1 MKKQIISLGALA
13 VASSLFT
20 WDNKAD
26 AIVTKDY
33 SGKSQVKKESKN
45 GALID
50 SRYYWEKIEALE
62 KQFSSALALT
72 DEYQYGGNEYKDAK
86 DKLMERILG
95 EDQYL
100 LKKKIDEYD
109 YYKKWYKATYPNDNS
124 KMYSFHKYNVYYLT
138 MNEYNEISNSL
149 KDAVEKFKNEVS
161 DIQSKNE
168 DLKPYDENTEKQ
180 VTDKIYEFVS
190 EIDTIFA
197 AYYGH
202 EKFGI
207 HAKELRAKLDIIL
220 GDAQNPNRITNER
233 IKKEMMEDLNSI
245 VDDFFV
251 ETNQNR
257 PSTIK
262 KYDPNIHDYTKKKE
276 NKENFDAL
284 VKETREAVAKAD
296 ESWKN
301 KTVKKYGETETKS
314 PVVKEEKKVEEP
326 QAPKVSEKVGVQET
340 VGTTE
345 EAPLPIA
352 QPLVKIPEGTIQG
365 VTAEAPKYP
374 TMEQHTIYGETVKGP
389 EYPTME
395 NKTLQGEIVKGPVFP
410 TMEQSGPSLSN
421 NYTNPPLTNPILE
434 GLEGSSS
441 KLEIKPQGTESTL
454 KGIQGESSDIEVKP
468 QATETTEASQYGPR
482 PQFNKTPKYV
492 KYRDAGTGI
501 REYNDGTFGYEARPR
516 FNKPSET
523 NAYNVTT
530 NQDGTVSYGARP
542 TQNKPSKTNAY
553 NVTTNQDGTVS
564 YGARPTQNKPSKTNA
579 YNVTTNQDGTVSYG
593 ARPTYKKPSKTNAY
607 NVTTHANGQVSY
619 GARPTQNKP
628 SETNA
633 YNVTTHGNGQVSYGA
648 RPTYKK
654 PSKTNAYN
662 VTTHANG
669 QVSYG
674 ARPTQNKP
682 SKTNAYN
689 VTTNQDGTVSYGA
702 RPTYNKPSKTN
713 AYNVTTHADGTAT
726 YGPRVTK

>member
-33 SGKSQVKKESKN
+33 NGKSQVKKESKN
-45 GALID
+45 GTLID

-72 DEYQYGGNEYKDAK
+72 DEYQYGGNEYKEAK

-138 MNEYNEISNSL
+138 MNEYNEIINSL
-149 KDAVEKFKNEVS
+149 KDAVEKFNNEVR

-180 VTDKIYEFVS
+180 ETDKIYEFVS
-190 EIDTIFA
+190 EIDTVFA
-197 AYYGH
+197 AYYSH

-220 GDAQNPNRITNER
+220 GDVHNPNRITNER

-245 VDDFFV
+245 VDDFFM

-257 PSTIK
+257 PTTIK

-276 NKENFDAL
+276 NKENFDKL
-284 VKETREAVAKAD
+284 VKETREAVEKAD

-301 KTVKKYGETETKS
+301 KTVKKYEETVTKS
-314 PVVKEEKKVEEP
+314 PFVKEEKKVEEP
-326 QAPKVSEKVGVQET
+326 QLPKVGNQQE
-340 VGTTE
+340 VKTTAGKAE
-345 EAPLPIA
+345 ETT
-352 QPLVKIPEGTIQG
+352 QPLVKIPQGTI
-365 VTAEAPKYP
+365 T
-374 TMEQHTIYGETVKGP
+374 GEIVKGP
-389 EYPTME
+389 DYPTME
-395 NKTLQGEIVKGPVFP
+395 NKTLQGEIVQGPDFP
-410 TMEQSGPSLSN
+410 TMEQNRPSLSD
-421 NYTNPPLTNPILE
+421 NYTQPTTTNPILE

-454 KGIQGESSDIEVKP
+454 QGTQGESSDIEVKP

-530 NQDGTVSYGARP
+530 NQDGTVTYGARP
-542 TQNKPSKTNAY
+542 TQN
-553 NVTTNQDGTVS
+553 
-564 YGARPTQNKPSKTNA
+564 
-579 YNVTTNQDGTVSYG
+579 
-593 ARPTYKKPSKTNAY
+593 KPSKTNAY

-619 GARPTQNKP
+619 GARPTYKKP

-633 YNVTTHGNGQVSYGA
+633 YNVTTHANGQVSYGA
-648 RPTYKK
+648 RPTQNKA
-654 PSKTNAYN
+654 SETNAYN

-689 VTTNQDGTVSYGA
+689 VTTHGNGQVSYGA
-702 RPTYNKPSKTN
+702 RPTYKKPSETN

>member
-33 SGKSQVKKESKN
+33 SKESRVKEESKY
-45 GALID
+45 D
-50 SRYYWEKIEALE
+50 SPMSNWYYWGKVKSLESQFADAIDIIE
-62 KQFSSALALT
+62 
-72 DEYQYGGNEYKDAK
+72 DYQYGEKEYKDAK
-86 DKLMERILG
+86 DKLMTRVLG

-100 LKKKIDEYD
+100 LKKKIDEYKQYRERYLKAGLSPVKFYD
-109 YYKKWYKATYPNDNS
+109 YNLYD
-124 KMYSFHKYNVYYLT
+124 FT
-138 MNEYNEISNSL
+138 MKEYNDIHHSL
-149 KDAVEKFKNEVS
+149 KGAVEEFYKEVKH
-161 DIQSKNE
+161 IQSKNSDLQTYDKKTE
-168 DLKPYDENTEKQ
+168 DEE
-180 VTDKIYEFVS
+180 TDKVYSLVS
-190 EIDTIFA
+190 EIDTLVVT
-197 AYYGH
+197 YYGDKDYG
-202 EKFGI
+202 E

-220 GDAQNPNRITNER
+220 GEEKKPNRITNER
-233 IKKEMMEDLNSI
+233 IRKEMTDDLNSI
-245 VDDFFV
+245 IDDFFM
-251 ETNQNR
+251 ETGQNR
-257 PSTIK
+257 PVKIT
-262 KYDPNIHDYTKKKE
+262 KYNPNIHSPKD

-301 KTVKKYGETETKS
+301 KTVKKYEETVTKS
-314 PVVKEEKKVEEP
+314 PAVKEGKKVEEP
-326 QAPKVSEKVGVQET
+326 QLPKVGNQQE
-340 VGTTE
+340 VKTTAGKAE
-345 EAPLPIA
+345 ETTQPVA
-352 QPLVKIPEGTIQG
+352 QPLVKIPQGTI
-365 VTAEAPKYP
+365 T
-374 TMEQHTIYGETVKGP
+374 GEIVKGP

-395 NKTLQGEIVKGPVFP
+395 NKTLQGEIVQGPDFL
-410 TMEQSGPSLSN
+410 TMEQNRPSLSD
-421 NYTNPPLTNPILE
+421 NYTQPTTPNPILE

-530 NQDGTVSYGARP
+530 
-542 TQNKPSKTNAY
+542 
-553 NVTTNQDGTVS
+553 
-564 YGARPTQNKPSKTNA
+564 
-579 YNVTTNQDGTVSYG
+579 
-593 ARPTYKKPSKTNAY
+593 
-607 NVTTHANGQVSY
+607 
-619 GARPTQNKP
+619 
-628 SETNA
+628 
-633 YNVTTHGNGQVSYGA
+633 
-648 RPTYKK
+648 
-654 PSKTNAYN
+654 
-662 VTTHANG
+662 HANG

-689 VTTNQDGTVSYGA
+689 VTTHANGQVSYGA
-702 RPTYNKPSKTN
+702 RPTYKKPSETN

>member
-33 SGKSQVKKESKN
+33 SGKSQVNAGSKS
-45 GALID
+45 GKQIAD
-50 SRYYWEKIEALE
+50 GYYWGIIENLENQFYNIFHLLDQHKYAEK
-62 KQFSSALALT
+62 
-72 DEYQYGGNEYKDAK
+72 EYKDAVN
-86 DKLMERILG
+86 KLKTRVLE

-100 LKKKIDEYD
+100 LERKKEKYEIYKELYKKYKKENPNTQVKMKAFDKYDLGDLTMEEYNDLSKLLTKALDNFKLEVKKIESENPDLR
-109 YYKKWYKATYPNDNS
+109 P
-124 KMYSFHKYNVYYLT
+124 YSESEERTAYGKRDSLVDQAYSVYFAY
-138 MNEYNEISNSL
+138 
-149 KDAVEKFKNEVS
+149 
-161 DIQSKNE
+161 
-168 DLKPYDENTEKQ
+168 
-180 VTDKIYEFVS
+180 VTDNQHKTE
-190 EIDTIFA
+190 A
-197 AYYGH
+197 LN
-202 EKFGI
+202 
-207 HAKELRAKLDIIL
+207 LRAKIDLIL
-220 GDAQNPNRITNER
+220 GDEKDPIRVTNQRTEQEM
-233 IKKEMMEDLNSI
+233 IKDLESI
-245 VDDFFV
+245 IDDFFI
-251 ETNQNR
+251 ETKLNR
-257 PSTIK
+257 PKHITR
-262 KYDPNIHDYTKKKE
+262 YDGTKHDYHKHKDG
-276 NKENFDAL
+276 FDAL

-296 ESWKN
+296 ESWKT
-301 KTVKKYGETETKS
+301 KTVKKYRETVTKS

-326 QAPKVSEKVGVQET
+326 QVPKVGNQQE
-340 VGTTE
+340 VKTTTGKAE

-365 VTAEAPKYP
+365 VTVEGPKYS

-395 NKTLQGEIVKGPVFP
+395 NKTLQGEIVQGPDFL
-410 TMEQSGPSLSN
+410 TMEQNRPSLSD
-421 NYTNPPLTNPILE
+421 NYTQPTTPNPILE

-530 NQDGTVSYGARP
+530 HANGQVSYGARP
-542 TQNKPSKTNAY
+542 TQNKPSE
-553 NVTTNQDGTVS
+553 
-564 YGARPTQNKPSKTNA
+564 
-579 YNVTTNQDGTVSYG
+579 
-593 ARPTYKKPSKTNAY
+593 TNAY

-633 YNVTTHGNGQVSYGA
+633 YNVTTH
-648 RPTYKK
+648 
-654 PSKTNAYN
+654 
-662 VTTHANG
+662 ANG

-674 ARPTQNKP
+674 ARPTQ
-682 SKTNAYN
+682 
-689 VTTNQDGTVSYGA
+689 
-702 RPTYNKPSKTN
+702 NKPSKTN

>member
-33 SGKSQVKKESKN
+33 SKESRVKEESKY
-45 GALID
+45 D
-50 SRYYWEKIEALE
+50 SPMSNWYYWGKVKSLESQFADAIDIIE
-62 KQFSSALALT
+62 
-72 DEYQYGGNEYKDAK
+72 DYQYGEKEYKDAK
-86 DKLMERILG
+86 DKLMTRVLG

-100 LKKKIDEYD
+100 LKKKIDEYRQYRERYLKAGLSPVKFYD
-109 YYKKWYKATYPNDNS
+109 YNLYD
-124 KMYSFHKYNVYYLT
+124 FT
-138 MNEYNEISNSL
+138 MKEYNDIHHSL
-149 KDAVEKFKNEVS
+149 KGAVEEFYKEVKH
-161 DIQSKNE
+161 IQSKNSDLQTYDKKTE
-168 DLKPYDENTEKQ
+168 DEE
-180 VTDKIYEFVS
+180 TDKVYSLVS
-190 EIDTIFA
+190 EIDTLVVT
-197 AYYGH
+197 YYGDKDYG
-202 EKFGI
+202 E

-220 GDAQNPNRITNER
+220 GEEKKPNRITNER
-233 IKKEMMEDLNSI
+233 IRKEMTDDLNSI
-245 VDDFFV
+245 IDDFFM
-251 ETNQNR
+251 ETGQNR
-257 PSTIK
+257 PVKIT
-262 KYDPNIHDYTKKKE
+262 KYNPNIHSPKD

-296 ESWKN
+296 DSWKN
-301 KTVKKYGETETKS
+301 KTVKKYEETVTKS

-326 QAPKVSEKVGVQET
+326 QLPKVGNQQE
-340 VGTTE
+340 VKTTAGKAE
-345 EAPLPIA
+345 ETTQPVA
-352 QPLVKIPEGTIQG
+352 QPLVKIPQGTI
-365 VTAEAPKYP
+365 T
-374 TMEQHTIYGETVKGP
+374 GEIVKGP

-395 NKTLQGEIVKGPVFP
+395 NKTLQGEIVQGPDFL
-410 TMEQSGPSLSN
+410 TMEQNRPSLSD
-421 NYTNPPLTNPILE
+421 NYTQPTTPNPILE

-454 KGIQGESSDIEVKP
+454 KGTQGESSDIEVKP

-530 NQDGTVSYGARP
+530 NQDGTVTYGARP

-553 NVTTNQDGTVS
+553 NVTTHGNGQVS
-564 YGARPTQNKPSKTNA
+564 YGARPTQN
-579 YNVTTNQDGTVSYG
+579 
-593 ARPTYKKPSKTNAY
+593 KPSKTNAY

-619 GARPTQNKP
+619 GARPT
-628 SETNA
+628 
-633 YNVTTHGNGQVSYGA
+633 
-648 RPTYKK
+648 YKK
-654 PSKTNAYN
+654 PSETNAYN

-674 ARPTQNKP
+674 ARPTQNKA
-682 SKTNAYN
+682 SETNAYN
-689 VTTNQDGTVSYGA
+689 VTTHANGQVSYGV
-702 RPTYNKPSKTN
+702 RPTYKKPSETN

>member
-33 SGKSQVKKESKN
+33 SGKSQVNAGSKN
-45 GALID
+45 GKQIAD
-50 SRYYWEKIEALE
+50 GYYWGIIENLENQFYNIFHLLDQHKYAEK
-62 KQFSSALALT
+62 
-72 DEYQYGGNEYKDAK
+72 EYKDAV
-86 DKLMERILG
+86 DKLKTRVLE

-100 LKKKIDEYD
+100 LERKKEKYEIYKELYKKYKKENPNTQVKMKAFDKYDLGDLTMEEYNDLSKLLTKALDNFKLEVKKIESEN
-109 YYKKWYKATYPNDNS
+109 P
-124 KMYSFHKYNVYYLT
+124 
-138 MNEYNEISNSL
+138 
-149 KDAVEKFKNEVS
+149 
-161 DIQSKNE
+161 
-168 DLKPYDENTEKQ
+168 DLKPYSESEERTAYGKIDSLVDQ
-180 VTDKIYEFVS
+180 AYSVYFAYVTDAQHKTE
-190 EIDTIFA
+190 A
-197 AYYGH
+197 LN
-202 EKFGI
+202 
-207 HAKELRAKLDIIL
+207 LRAKIDLIL
-220 GDAQNPNRITNER
+220 GDEKDPIRVTNQRTE
-233 IKKEMMEDLNSI
+233 KEMIKDLESI
-245 VDDFFV
+245 IDDFFI
-251 ETNQNR
+251 ETKLNR
-257 PSTIK
+257 PKHITR
-262 KYDPNIHDYTKKKE
+262 YDGTKHDYHKHKDG
-276 NKENFDAL
+276 FDAL

-326 QAPKVSEKVGVQET
+326 QAPKVDNQQE
-340 VGTTE
+340 VKTTAGKAE
-345 EAPLPIA
+345 ETTQPVA
-352 QPLVKIPEGTIQG
+352 QPLVKIPQG
-365 VTAEAPKYP
+365 
-374 TMEQHTIYGETVKGP
+374 TIYGETVKGP
-389 EYPTME
+389 DYPTME
-395 NKTLQGEIVKGPVFP
+395 NKTLQGVIVQGPDFP

-454 KGIQGESSDIEVKP
+454 KGTQGESSDIEVKP
-468 QATETTEASQYGPR
+468 QASETTEASHYPAR

-530 NQDGTVSYGARP
+530 NQDGTVTYGARP
-542 TQNKPSKTNAY
+542 TQNKA
-553 NVTTNQDGTVS
+553 
-564 YGARPTQNKPSKTNA
+564 
-579 YNVTTNQDGTVSYG
+579 
-593 ARPTYKKPSKTNAY
+593 SKTNAY

-619 GARPTQNKP
+619 GARPT
-628 SETNA
+628 
-633 YNVTTHGNGQVSYGA
+633 
-648 RPTYKK
+648 YKK
-654 PSKTNAYN
+654 PSETNAYN

-689 VTTNQDGTVSYGA
+689 VTTHGNGQVSYGA
-702 RPTYNKPSKTN
+702 RPT
-713 AYNVTTHADGTAT
+713 
-726 YGPRVTK
+726 

>member
-33 SGKSQVKKESKN
+33 SGKSQVNAGSKN
-45 GALID
+45 GKQIAD
-50 SRYYWEKIEALE
+50 GYYWGIIENLENQFYNIFHLLDQHKYAEK
-62 KQFSSALALT
+62 
-72 DEYQYGGNEYKDAK
+72 EYKDAV
-86 DKLMERILG
+86 DKLKTRVLE

-100 LKKKIDEYD
+100 LERKKEKYEIYKELYKKYKKENPNTQVKMKAFDKYDLGDLTMEEYNDLSKLLTKALDNFKLEVKKIESEN
-109 YYKKWYKATYPNDNS
+109 P
-124 KMYSFHKYNVYYLT
+124 
-138 MNEYNEISNSL
+138 
-149 KDAVEKFKNEVS
+149 
-161 DIQSKNE
+161 
-168 DLKPYDENTEKQ
+168 DLKPYSESEERTAYGKIDSLVDQ
-180 VTDKIYEFVS
+180 AYSVYFAYVTDAQHKTE
-190 EIDTIFA
+190 A
-197 AYYGH
+197 LN
-202 EKFGI
+202 
-207 HAKELRAKLDIIL
+207 LRAKIDLIL
-220 GDAQNPNRITNER
+220 GDEKDPIRVTNQRTE
-233 IKKEMMEDLNSI
+233 KEMIKDLESI
-245 VDDFFV
+245 IDDFFI
-251 ETNQNR
+251 ETKLNR
-257 PSTIK
+257 PKHITR
-262 KYDPNIHDYTKKKE
+262 YDGTKHDYHKHKDG
-276 NKENFDAL
+276 FDAL

-326 QAPKVSEKVGVQET
+326 QAPKVDNQQE
-340 VGTTE
+340 VKTTAGKAE
-345 EAPLPIA
+345 ETTQPVA
-352 QPLVKIPEGTIQG
+352 QLLVKIPQG
-365 VTAEAPKYP
+365 
-374 TMEQHTIYGETVKGP
+374 TIYGETVKGP
-389 EYPTME
+389 DYPTME
-395 NKTLQGEIVKGPVFP
+395 NKTLQGVIVQGPDFP

-454 KGIQGESSDIEVKP
+454 KGTQGESSDIEVKP
-468 QATETTEASQYGPR
+468 QASETTEASHYPAR

-530 NQDGTVSYGARP
+530 NQDGTVTYGARP
-542 TQNKPSKTNAY
+542 TQNKA
-553 NVTTNQDGTVS
+553 
-564 YGARPTQNKPSKTNA
+564 
-579 YNVTTNQDGTVSYG
+579 
-593 ARPTYKKPSKTNAY
+593 SKTNAY

-619 GARPTQNKP
+619 GARPT
-628 SETNA
+628 
-633 YNVTTHGNGQVSYGA
+633 
-648 RPTYKK
+648 YKK
-654 PSKTNAYN
+654 PSETNAYN

-689 VTTNQDGTVSYGA
+689 VTTHGNGQVSYGARPTQNKPSKTNAYNVTTHANGQVSYGA
-702 RPTYNKPSKTN
+702 RPTYKKPSETN

>member
-33 SGKSQVKKESKN
+33 SGKSQVNAGSKN
-45 GALID
+45 GKQIAD
-50 SRYYWEKIEALE
+50 GYYWGIIENLENQFYNIFHLLDQHKYAEK
-62 KQFSSALALT
+62 
-72 DEYQYGGNEYKDAK
+72 EYKDAV
-86 DKLMERILG
+86 DKLKTRVLE

-100 LKKKIDEYD
+100 LERKKEKYEIYKELYKKYKKENPNTQVKMKAFDKYDLGDLTMEEYNDLSKLLTKALDNFKLEVKKIESEN
-109 YYKKWYKATYPNDNS
+109 P
-124 KMYSFHKYNVYYLT
+124 
-138 MNEYNEISNSL
+138 
-149 KDAVEKFKNEVS
+149 
-161 DIQSKNE
+161 
-168 DLKPYDENTEKQ
+168 DLKPYSESEERTAYGKIDSLVDQ
-180 VTDKIYEFVS
+180 AYSVYFAYVTDAQHKTE
-190 EIDTIFA
+190 A
-197 AYYGH
+197 LN
-202 EKFGI
+202 
-207 HAKELRAKLDIIL
+207 LRAKIDLIL
-220 GDAQNPNRITNER
+220 GDEKDPIRVTNQRTE
-233 IKKEMMEDLNSI
+233 KEMIKDLESI
-245 VDDFFV
+245 IDDFFI
-251 ETNQNR
+251 ETKLNR
-257 PSTIK
+257 PKHITR
-262 KYDPNIHDYTKKKE
+262 YDGTKHDYHKHKDG
-276 NKENFDAL
+276 FDAL

-326 QAPKVSEKVGVQET
+326 QAPKVDNQQE
-340 VGTTE
+340 VKTTAGKAE
-345 EAPLPIA
+345 ETTQPVA
-352 QPLVKIPEGTIQG
+352 QPLVKIPQG
-365 VTAEAPKYP
+365 
-374 TMEQHTIYGETVKGP
+374 TIYGETVKGP
-389 EYPTME
+389 DYPTME
-395 NKTLQGEIVKGPVFP
+395 NKTLQGVIVQGPDFP

-454 KGIQGESSDIEVKP
+454 KGTQGESSDIEVKP
-468 QATETTEASQYGPR
+468 QASETTEASHYPAR

-530 NQDGTVSYGARP
+530 NQDGTVTYGARP
-542 TQNKPSKTNAY
+542 TQNKASK
-553 NVTTNQDGTVS
+553 
-564 YGARPTQNKPSKTNA
+564 
-579 YNVTTNQDGTVSYG
+579 
-593 ARPTYKKPSKTNAY
+593 
-607 NVTTHANGQVSY
+607 
-619 GARPTQNKP
+619 
-628 SETNA
+628 TNA

-654 PSKTNAYN
+654 PSETNAYN

-689 VTTNQDGTVSYGA
+689 VTTHGNGQVSYGARPTQNKPSKTNAYNVTTHANGQVSYGA
-702 RPTYNKPSKTN
+702 RPTYKKPSETN

>member
-45 GALID
+45 GKQIAD
-50 SRYYWEKIEALE
+50 GYYWGIIENLENQFYNIFHLLDQHKYAEK
-62 KQFSSALALT
+62 
-72 DEYQYGGNEYKDAK
+72 EYKDAV
-86 DKLMERILG
+86 DKLKTRVLE

-100 LKKKIDEYD
+100 LERKKEKYEIYKELYKKYKKENPNTQVKMKAFDKYDLGDLTMEEYNDLSKLLTKALDNFKLEVKKIESEN
-109 YYKKWYKATYPNDNS
+109 P
-124 KMYSFHKYNVYYLT
+124 
-138 MNEYNEISNSL
+138 
-149 KDAVEKFKNEVS
+149 
-161 DIQSKNE
+161 
-168 DLKPYDENTEKQ
+168 DLKPYSESEERTAYGKIDSLVDQ
-180 VTDKIYEFVS
+180 AYSVYFAYVTDAQHKTE
-190 EIDTIFA
+190 A
-197 AYYGH
+197 LN
-202 EKFGI
+202 
-207 HAKELRAKLDIIL
+207 LRAKIDLIL
-220 GDAQNPNRITNER
+220 GDEKDPIRVTNQRTE
-233 IKKEMMEDLNSI
+233 KEMIKDLESI
-245 VDDFFV
+245 IDDFFI
-251 ETNQNR
+251 ETKLNR
-257 PSTIK
+257 PKHITR
-262 KYDPNIHDYTKKKE
+262 YDGTKHDYRKHKDG
-276 NKENFDAL
+276 FDAL

-296 ESWKN
+296 ESWKK
-301 KTVKKYGETETKS
+301 KTVKNYDESVTKS

-326 QAPKVSEKVGVQET
+326 QAPKVGNQQEVETT
-340 VGTTE
+340 VDKSE
-345 EAPLPIA
+345 EATQPVA
-352 QPLVKIPEGTIQG
+352 QPLVKIPQGTI
-365 VTAEAPKYP
+365 T
-374 TMEQHTIYGETVKGP
+374 GEIVKGP
-389 EYPTME
+389 DYLTME
-395 NKTLQGEIVKGPVFP
+395 NKTLQGEIVKGPDFP
-410 TMEQSGPSLSN
+410 TMEQNRPSLSD
-421 NYTNPPLTNPILE
+421 NYTQPTTPNPILE
-434 GLEGSSS
+434 GLEGSTS
-441 KLEIKPQGTESTL
+441 KLEIKPQGIESTL

-542 TQNKPSKTNAY
+542 TQNKPSE
-553 NVTTNQDGTVS
+553 
-564 YGARPTQNKPSKTNA
+564 
-579 YNVTTNQDGTVSYG
+579 
-593 ARPTYKKPSKTNAY
+593 TNAY

-619 GARPTQNKP
+619 GARPTQN
-628 SETNA
+628 
-633 YNVTTHGNGQVSYGA
+633 
-648 RPTYKK
+648 K

-689 VTTNQDGTVSYGA
+689 VTTHANGQVSYGA
-702 RPTYNKPSKTN
+702 RPTQNKPSKTN

>member
-33 SGKSQVKKESKN
+33 SEESRVNENSKYGTLISDWYLRGRLTSLESQFIN
-45 GALID
+45 ALDILET
-50 SRYYWEKIEALE
+50 YHYGEK
-62 KQFSSALALT
+62 
-72 DEYQYGGNEYKDAK
+72 EYKDAK
-86 DKLMERILG
+86 DKLMTRILG

-100 LKKKIDEYD
+100 LERKKVQYEE
-109 YYKKWYKATYPNDNS
+109 YKKLYQKYKEENPTS
-124 KMYSFHKYNVYYLT
+124 KVKMKTFHQYTIEDLT
-138 MNEYNEISNSL
+138 MREYNELTESL
-149 KDAVEKFKNEVS
+149 RSAVKDFEKDVERIEN
-161 DIQSKNE
+161 QHH
-168 DLKPYDENTEKQ
+168 DLKPFTDEMEEKATSRVDDLANKAYSVYFAFVRDTQHKTEALELK
-180 VTDKIYEFVS
+180 
-190 EIDTIFA
+190 
-197 AYYGH
+197 
-202 EKFGI
+202 
-207 HAKELRAKLDIIL
+207 AKVDLVL
-220 GDAQNPNRITNER
+220 GDEDKPHRISNER
-233 IKKEMMEDLNSI
+233 IEKEMIKDLESI
-245 VDDFFV
+245 IEDFFI
-251 ETNQNR
+251 ETGLNKPVNIT
-257 PSTIK
+257 S
-262 KYDPNIHDYTKKKE
+262 YDSSKHHYKNHSE
-276 NKENFDAL
+276 GFEAL
-284 VKETREAVAKAD
+284 VKETREAVTNAND
-296 ESWKN
+296 SWKT
-301 KTVKKYGETETKS
+301 KAVKKYGETEIKS

-326 QAPKVSEKVGVQET
+326 QSPKFDNQQE
-340 VGTTE
+340 VETTAGKAE
-345 EAPLPIA
+345 ETTQPVA

-365 VTAEAPKYP
+365 VPVEGPKYP
-374 TMEQHTIYGETVKGP
+374 TMEQHTIYGEIVKGP

-395 NKTLQGEIVKGPVFP
+395 NKTLQGEIVQGPDFL
-410 TMEQSGPSLSN
+410 TMEQNRPSLSD
-421 NYTNPPLTNPILE
+421 NYTQPTTPNPILKGIE
-434 GLEGSSS
+434 GTSS

-530 NQDGTVSYGARP
+530 NQDGTVTYGARP
-542 TQNKPSKTNAY
+542 TQNKASKTNAY
-553 NVTTNQDGTVS
+553 NVTTHANGQ
-564 YGARPTQNKPSKTNA
+564 
-579 YNVTTNQDGTVSYG
+579 VSYG
-593 ARPTYKKPSKTNAY
+593 ARPTYKKPSETNAY

-619 GARPTQNKP
+619 GARPTQNKA
-628 SETNA
+628 SE
-633 YNVTTHGNGQVSYGA
+633 
-648 RPTYKK
+648 
-654 PSKTNAYN
+654 TNAYN

-689 VTTNQDGTVSYGA
+689 VTTHGNGQVSYGA
-702 RPTYNKPSKTN
+702 RPTYKKPSETN

>member
-33 SGKSQVKKESKN
+33 SKESRVKEESKY
-45 GALID
+45 D
-50 SRYYWEKIEALE
+50 SPMSNWYYWGKVKSLESQFADAIDIIE
-62 KQFSSALALT
+62 
-72 DEYQYGGNEYKDAK
+72 DYQYGEKEYKDAK
-86 DKLMERILG
+86 DKLMTRVLG

-100 LKKKIDEYD
+100 LKKKIDEYKQYRERYLKAGLSPVKFYD
-109 YYKKWYKATYPNDNS
+109 YNLYD
-124 KMYSFHKYNVYYLT
+124 FT
-138 MNEYNEISNSL
+138 MKEYNDIHHSL
-149 KDAVEKFKNEVS
+149 KGAVEEFYKEVKH
-161 DIQSKNE
+161 IQSKNSDLQTYDKKTE
-168 DLKPYDENTEKQ
+168 DEE
-180 VTDKIYEFVS
+180 TDKVYSLVS
-190 EIDTIFA
+190 EIDTLVVT
-197 AYYGH
+197 YYGDKDYG
-202 EKFGI
+202 E

-220 GDAQNPNRITNER
+220 GEEKKPNRITNER
-233 IKKEMMEDLNSI
+233 IRKEMTDDLNSI
-245 VDDFFV
+245 IDDFFM
-251 ETNQNR
+251 ETGQNR
-257 PSTIK
+257 PVKIT
-262 KYDPNIHDYTKKKE
+262 KYNPNIHSPKD

-301 KTVKKYGETETKS
+301 KTVKKYEETVTKS
-314 PVVKEEKKVEEP
+314 PAVKEGKKVEEP
-326 QAPKVSEKVGVQET
+326 QLPKVGNQQE
-340 VGTTE
+340 VKTTAGKAE
-345 EAPLPIA
+345 ETTQPVA
-352 QPLVKIPEGTIQG
+352 QPLVKIPQGTI
-365 VTAEAPKYP
+365 T
-374 TMEQHTIYGETVKGP
+374 GEIVKGP

-395 NKTLQGEIVKGPVFP
+395 NKTLQGEIVQGPDFL
-410 TMEQSGPSLSN
+410 TMEQNRPSLSD
-421 NYTNPPLTNPILE
+421 NYTQPTTPNPILE

-530 NQDGTVSYGARP
+530 
-542 TQNKPSKTNAY
+542 
-553 NVTTNQDGTVS
+553 
-564 YGARPTQNKPSKTNA
+564 
-579 YNVTTNQDGTVSYG
+579 
-593 ARPTYKKPSKTNAY
+593 
-607 NVTTHANGQVSY
+607 
-619 GARPTQNKP
+619 
-628 SETNA
+628 
-633 YNVTTHGNGQVSYGA
+633 
-648 RPTYKK
+648 
-654 PSKTNAYN
+654 
-662 VTTHANG
+662 HANG

-682 SKTNAYN
+682 SKTNTYN
-689 VTTNQDGTVSYGA
+689 VTTHANGQVSYGA
-702 RPTYNKPSKTN
+702 RPTYKKPSETN